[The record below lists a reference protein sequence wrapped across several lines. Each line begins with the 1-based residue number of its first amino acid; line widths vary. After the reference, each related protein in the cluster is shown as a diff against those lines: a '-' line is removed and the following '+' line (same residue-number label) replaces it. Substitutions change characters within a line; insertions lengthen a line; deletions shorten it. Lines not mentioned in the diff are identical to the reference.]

1 MTTLKTRYHHT
12 QYKCPTQIRLPNKR
26 YRHFIIGAVC
36 SLFCH
41 LAGSTDIASEPV
53 NLALPAKPNL
63 MMLLDD
69 SGSML
74 YMYTPDY
81 VAVGI
86 ADAAEYKHCLGSA
99 EQGLQTRQGCW
110 VGDPPVMS
118 PDFNTQYY
126 NPEIRYLPA
135 VNSDGTS
142 KPSMTSA
149 NTNNW
154 KAVST
159 DGVSINDD
167 TRKTMQ
173 DGFQGGGQITQTQD
187 LVTGFPDRAWCN
199 NANTNAN
206 TPSGSTNCRFN
217 GKQSNGEPSQ
227 YNYPN
232 GSYGYGNYNGAKQY
246 GYGSAYYYRIQVT
259 EYCAD
264 VALKECKTATS
275 PTSVGGVVYSYA
287 ARVRF
292 CTDSSRSS
300 CQGTRTKE
308 NYFPNFLK
316 PNPIASET
324 FIAGNVFTRTNIVP
338 GNTYTR
344 YPDRSDCASPT
355 SCTYDEEMTNFA
367 NWFAYH
373 RTRSTMAKTVLGHTF
388 YGLDSNTRIGFAT
401 FNFDPSRFL
410 GASEFTSAQKSSW
423 FDKLYR
429 VGNNGGTNTRE
440 ALARI
445 GHYYANINTVYT
457 GMPSSPIQLSC
468 QQNFTLLA
476 TDGYWGDGV
485 KTPTGKSLSGAD
497 IGNTD
502 GTNNGYSTRADAAYD
517 ANASSGSLADMAMY
531 FFANDLRPDLTNNV
545 PAWKGVD
552 ATHQHMNLFAIGI
565 GTAGTLNFPSDLSNI
580 ISGAKNWPNPF
591 TSTDQATHIDDL
603 WHATINARGQYYR
616 ANDVS
621 SLNSNLIQAL
631 QGITTQA
638 GAGGGVG
645 VAGNVLLDSQQILF
659 STKFQ
664 TGDWTGDLSAY
675 RIDPNDGS
683 VSSTAV
689 WSAANELLKQTYLTR
704 KIYTFDSG
712 DAAGNKLRSFCW
724 SGAKSQQQ
732 YTDVCSDGNGLI
744 SSDFGSPSH
753 SVSSLDQSKTWPS
766 GDVRINLDSTIFLSR
781 LIDYL
786 RGDRT
791 HEISGAG
798 TAATDLF
805 RRRTGLLGD
814 IVNAQPVYVKAPLFG
829 YNSGSN
835 TGKDPY
841 YQAYVTANTD
851 RIPTVYVAANDG
863 MLHAFRV
870 QAEGTALAGSER
882 WAYVPQLL
890 LPNLVKLANSPYTH
904 LYTVDGTPT
913 VGDVCFGHTNTI
925 PCSQSSQWRTI
936 LVAGLNAGSRGYYAL
951 DITDP
956 NNPKGLWEFGVSATC
971 LTDNDANPSSPD
983 AATGSSDC
991 HVGLSFGNPII
1002 TKRAS
1007 DGRWVVIV
1015 SSGYNND
1022 KRGDGRGY
1030 IYVLDAQT
1038 GKILNRFTTNV
1049 GTKSDPSGLARI
1061 SAWAAN
1067 GFYDNTSLSVYG
1079 GDLKGNVWRVD
1090 LNQAKPST
1098 YIATKIIS
1106 LVDPSGLAQPISTR
1120 PELGEVNGQR
1130 MLYIGT
1136 GKNLSASDLADT
1148 QKQTIYGIRDDLVN
1162 STTITYARNSAN
1174 SQLVQQYLVAMNAG
1188 SNRTVCGGTS
1198 VATGSACPTPNSV
1211 DLKTKYGWFIDLPN
1225 GGQAGVNGS
1234 ERIGGDP
1241 QLQLG
1246 SLVFASSIPAA
1257 LVTCGSGGY
1266 GWVNYVDFATG
1277 GFISSP
1283 DNLSN
1288 ISSERIR
1295 SGSPTGANVVQVA
1308 DGQLRA
1314 NVAISTA
1321 AMQSVTVP
1329 TVPSV
1334 LSGRRIGWR
1343 ELILY

>member
-1 MTTLKTRYHHT
+1 MTTIKTQYMHT
-12 QYKCPTQIRLPNKR
+12 QQKCLQQIRLPNHLCR
-26 YRHFIIGAVC
+26 NFIIGAVC

-41 LAGSTDIASEPV
+41 WAASTDIASEPV
-53 NLALPAKPNL
+53 NIAIPAKPNL

-81 VAVGI
+81 VAVGVG
-86 ADAAEYKHCLGSA
+86 DAAEYKHCLGA
-99 EQGLQTRQGCW
+99 ADTGAQNLQTLQGCW

-135 VNSDGTS
+135 VDSDGSS

-149 NTNNW
+149 NTNKW
-154 KAVST
+154 TAVLT
-159 DGVSINDD
+159 DGVSINND

-173 DGFQGGGQITQTQD
+173 DSFQGGGTITQTQD
-187 LVTGFPDRAWCN
+187 LLNGFADRAWCN
-199 NANTNAN
+199 NANTQ
-206 TPSGSTNCRFN
+206 SVQGSTNCRFN
-217 GKQSNGEPSQ
+217 GNQKNGEPSQ

-232 GSYGYGNYNGAKQY
+232 SSYGYGNYGGAKQY
-246 GYGSAYYYRIQVT
+246 GYGPAYYYRIKIK

-264 VALKECKTATS
+264 AALTNCRTATS
-275 PTSVGGVVYSYA
+275 PSSVGGVSYSYA

-292 CTDSSRSS
+292 CTDSSRST
-300 CQGTRTKE
+300 CQGKRTKTY
-308 NYFPNFLK
+308 YFPNFLK
-316 PNPIASET
+316 RTS
-324 FIAGNVFTRTNIVP
+324 AGGALVADDVFTRTNIVS

-344 YPDRSDCASPT
+344 YPNRSDCASPT
-355 SCTYDEEMTNFA
+355 LCTYEEEMTNFA

-373 RTRSTMAKTVLGHTF
+373 RTRLTMAKTVLGRTF

-401 FNFDPSRFL
+401 FNFYTSPDNNRFL
-410 GASEFTSAQKSSW
+410 GASEFTSTQKSLW

-440 ALARI
+440 ALAQI
-445 GHYYANINTVYT
+445 GHYYANIHTVYT
-457 GMPSSPIQLSC
+457 GMPVSPIQLSC

-476 TDGYWGDGV
+476 TDGYWGDSV
-485 KTPTGKSLSGAD
+485 KTPTGKSLDGAD

-502 GTNNGYSTRADAAYD
+502 GTDSGYSTHEVGAFD
-517 ANASSGSLADMAMY
+517 ANGSSGSLADVAMY
-531 FFANDLRPDLTNNV
+531 FFATDLRTDLVNNV
-545 PAWKGVD
+545 PVWNGVD
-552 ATHQHMNLFAIGI
+552 AKHQHMNLSAIGI
-565 GTAGTLNFPSDLSNI
+565 GTAGTLNFPSDLNDVIRGTKS
-580 ISGAKNWPNPF
+580 WPKP
-591 TSTDQATHIDDL
+591 TGGGDQATRIDDL
-603 WHATINARGQYYR
+603 WHATINARGQYFQ

-621 SLNSNLIQAL
+621 SLSTNLIQAL
-631 QGITTQA
+631 QEITTQA

-645 VAGNVLLDSQQILF
+645 VAGNVLLNSQQILF

-683 VSSTAV
+683 VGSTAV
-689 WSAANELLKQTYLTR
+689 WSAATELAKQTYLTR
-704 KIYTFDSG
+704 KIYTFDSI
-712 DAAGNKLRSFCW
+712 DTAGNKLRSFCW
-724 SGAKSQQQ
+724 SGAMSQPS
-732 YTDVCSDGNGLI
+732 YADVCSDGSGLV
-744 SSDFGSPSH
+744 SSDFGSPSP

-766 GDVRINLDSTIFLSR
+766 GDTRINLDSTLFLSR

-791 HEISGAG
+791 YEISGAG

-814 IVNAQPVYVKAPLFG
+814 IVNAQPVYVKAPQFG
-829 YNSGSN
+829 YNNGSN
-835 TGKDPY
+835 ADKDPY
-841 YQAYVTANTD
+841 YQAYVTANTN
-851 RIPTVYVAANDG
+851 RIPIVYVAANDG
-863 MLHAFRV
+863 MLHAFRAE
-870 QAEGTALAGSER
+870 AEGTDLAGSEL

-890 LPNLVKLANSPYTH
+890 LPNLVKLANAPYKH

-913 VGDVCFGHTNTI
+913 VGDVCFSPCKDTN
-925 PCSQSSQWRTI
+925 QWRTI
-936 LVAGLNAGSRGYYAL
+936 LVAGLNAGGRGYYAL
-951 DITDP
+951 DVTDP
-956 NNPKGLWEFGVSATC
+956 KNPKGLWEFGVSPTC
-971 LTDNDANPSSPD
+971 LTDNDANPYTPD

-1007 DGRWVVIV
+1007 DSRWVVIV

-1022 KRGDGRGY
+1022 KRGDGMGY
-1030 IYVLDAQT
+1030 MYVLDAQT

-1049 GTKSDPSGLARI
+1049 GTKTDPSGLGRI
-1061 SAWAAN
+1061 SAWTAN
-1067 GFYDNTSLSVYG
+1067 GFYDNTSLAVYG
-1079 GDLKGNVWRVD
+1079 GDLMGNVWRVD
-1090 LNQAKPST
+1090 LQTKPST

-1106 LVDPSGLAQPISTR
+1106 LVDPSGLAQPITTR

-1130 MLYIGT
+1130 MIYIGT
-1136 GKNLSASDLADT
+1136 GKNLSANDLSDT

-1162 STTITYARNSAN
+1162 STPITYARNSAS
-1174 SQLVQQYLVAMNAG
+1174 SQLVQQYLVAINAG
-1188 SNRTVCGGTS
+1188 SNRTVCGGTT
-1198 VATGSACPTPNSV
+1198 VATADACPTPNSV

-1257 LVTCGSGGY
+1257 QVTCGSGGY

-1283 DNLSN
+1283 DNLSKF
-1288 ISSERIR
+1288 SSERIR
-1295 SGSPTGANVVQVA
+1295 TGLPTSANVVQVA
-1308 DGQLRA
+1308 GGQLRA

-1321 AMQSVTVP
+1321 AMQSAAVP

-1343 ELILY
+1343 ELLLYQ